1 MTRKLTIALISLL
14 LLAAP
19 ALADVVRT
27 VHSEYYTVQGT
38 NKAEIY
44 NDLRHNSPLNKGDET
59 YQAHTRTSIRTTYK
73 ILQRGNQCQIK
84 DVVVHLDLTY
94 LYPKLLHSVDYET
107 RTWWKDFYGQ
117 LEEHELIH
125 GEISSKAAHRLDDIL
140 ENLGPGDCGGYKNI
154 IKVKIKQVMD
164 RMKQDQAAYDKL
176 VEHGL
181 KQDRNMGRYP

>member
-1 MTRKLTIALISLL
+1 
-14 LLAAP
+14 
-19 ALADVVRT
+19 
-27 VHSEYYTVQGT
+27 
-38 NKAEIY
+38 
-44 NDLRHNSPLNKGDET
+44 
-59 YQAHTRTSIRTTYK
+59 
-73 ILQRGNQCQIK
+73 
-84 DVVVHLDLTY
+84 VHLDLTY

-125 GEISSKAAHRLDDIL
+125 GEISTKAAHRLDDIL

>member
-1 MTRKLTIALISLL
+1 MRKRLTLACIALL

-19 ALADVVRT
+19 ASADVVRT
-27 VHSEYYTVQGT
+27 VHNEYYTVQGT
-38 NKAEIY
+38 SKTEIY
-44 NDLRHNSPLNKGDET
+44 NDLRRNSPLNKGDET

-73 ILQRGNQCQIK
+73 IQQRGGQCQIK

-94 LYPKLLHSVDYET
+94 LYPKLARSVDFET

-125 GEISSKAAHRLDDIL
+125 GEISSKAAHRLDDML
-140 ENLGPGDCGGYKNI
+140 ETLPAGDCNGYKAM

-164 RMKQDQAAYDKL
+164 KMKQDQVAYDKL

-181 KQDRNMGRYP
+181 KQERNMGRYP